1 MVWPVNFPSGW
12 LGWFETEVVGQV
24 GKAKC
29 PKNNNKKKS
38 LMHFKT
44 MPQAAGNS
52 QISTGSCVDHQ
63 IRRGSKGPPYPKAG
77 KLET

>member
-44 MPQAAGNS
+44 MPQAAGNN
-52 QISTGSCVDHQ
+52 QISE
-63 IRRGSKGPPYPKAG
+63 IRNIGLVFMQLVP
-77 KLET
+77 